1 MRILMTRNDSDRAGH
16 REIGSSVGTDDGLKD
31 GRAWRQGGQV
41 WLCLR
46 IQGLGDDL
54 RQKREEGG
62 GGAGDLRVRGREI
75 LSWFPSL
82 W

>member
-1 MRILMTRNDSDRAGH
+1 MTRNNSDRAGH
-16 REIGSSVGTDDGLKD
+16 REMGSSVGTDYGLKD

-46 IQGLGDDL
+46 IHSLWDDL
-54 RQKREEGG
+54 RQRRGEGG
-62 GGAGDLRVRGREI
+62 GGAGDLGVQGREI

>member
-1 MRILMTRNDSDRAGH
+1 M
-16 REIGSSVGTDDGLKD
+16 GSSVGTDYGLKD
-31 GRAWRQGGQV
+31 GRAWRLGGQV

-46 IQGLGDDL
+46 IQSLWDDL
-54 RQKREEGG
+54 RQKTGEGG
-62 GGAGDLRVRGREI
+62 GGTGDLGVQGREI